1 MIAQRY
7 LSTQPYLTAL
17 SPNRVQATARSRI
30 TDRAAVEGA
39 YQDVSTLGRLEEGR
53 KPYVSLEGM
62 RILQRLLKPGNPK
75 VGELKVENLIDSSI
89 MKRIDDSGFFEKM
102 TAEYAK

>member
-1 MIAQRY
+1 M
-7 LSTQPYLTAL
+7 
-17 SPNRVQATARSRI
+17 
-30 TDRAAVEGA
+30 
-39 YQDVSTLGRLEEGR
+39 
-53 KPYVSLEGM
+53 SLEGM

-75 VGELKVENLIDSSI
+75 IDEIKVENLIDSSI